1 MKKKG
6 IFYILFAFLIMFG
19 LKANVFAEGDDLFCV
34 YKVENAKEALPSNN
48 GDYFAL
54 SLYDDKWKVRRLYSS
69 ENETYYSFS
78 GNYSDDDYDYLASS
92 LNTEVFE
99 CPKNIYAILKNKD
112 SSSILKNIIGNINIG
127 PSFTLEQNEK
137 FNVGNLK
144 LLSFPQKICS
154 YSDENKSSYIQLIRS
169 SSGVLANPFIVS
181 GNAGIVSSFKGNAS
195 LSKIKV
201 PFELDNGSCYK
212 ALYIGDN
219 ISNDESKAG
228 SSSQKWNLISNT
240 NFIEVDKNGNS
251 SEGGNSFKSLA
262 CTYTDGSNDYI
273 LSQGYAGKITFV
285 RLFSSDKG
293 IASSKYI
300 VKNNSLDSFLLD
312 PSNGVRLDYG
322 TKYLD
327 SCPRKLFADSSKYIT
342 NNSTG
347 AIKTFTATDSIV
359 CITAQSG
366 TYKNGSEGYYYVKTR
381 NGLYTASTKL
391 VNSSGVINNLKNFKF
406 DEYKFFNSSA
416 SQDKKAEDICGKVE
430 VSDENGFI
438 RNNFFNIAFKN
449 KGLNEEGICK
459 YGDIQIKLNYKNK
472 KFSVVSS
479 NSCSNGIDV
488 SRVGWSDVSNSVS
501 AGCNYDSKFKIDN
514 CKLVK
519 NSNGSS
525 IDQNYESDKKNDL
538 KEGES
543 SVVKGNIV
551 KKSSYKQNRTYYKP
565 ICGLFKKP
573 DDGGKLFNYI
583 LNAYKIV
590 KVVVPVL
597 VVILTIIEFLKVLFS
612 GEDKTM
618 KDAFK
623 ATTTRFILIAVLI
636 FVPVIVEFVIK
647 ISGVSENCLQ
657 YFVK

>member
-19 LKANVFAEGDDLFCV
+19 LKANVFAEEELFCV
-34 YKVENAKEALPSNN
+34 YKVESKEENKAEFFNEMMPIISV
-48 GDYFAL
+48 GDYIAL
-54 SLYDDKWKVRRLYSS
+54 FTSEGKWDGKILYSS
-69 ENETYYSFS
+69 ENETYNSLSGKYSE
-78 GNYSDDDYDYLASS
+78 DDFLDQLVVRVITQSIK
-92 LNTEVFE
+92 NE
-99 CPKNIYAILKNKD
+99 CPNNIYASYNLNKKYIIF
-112 SSSILKNIIGNINIG
+112 SID
-127 PSFTLEQNEK
+127 QNEK
-137 FNVGNLK
+137 LDVANLK

-154 YSDENKSSYIQLIRS
+154 YSDENESSYIQLIRS
-169 SSGVLANPFIVS
+169 SSGVQANPFVVS
-181 GNAGIVSSFKGNAS
+181 GNAGIVSSFKGAAN
-195 LSKIKV
+195 LSKIKI

-212 ALYIGDN
+212 ELYIGDN
-219 ISNDESKAG
+219 ISNDIAKAG
-228 SSSQKWNLISNT
+228 SSSKKWNLISNT
-240 NFIEVDKNGNS
+240 NFIEVDENGNS

-293 IASSKYI
+293 IASSGYI

-312 PSNGVRLDYG
+312 PSNGVRFDYG

-391 VNSSGVINNLKNFKF
+391 VNSSNVVNILKNFKF

-430 VSDENGFI
+430 VSDENGII

-459 YGDIQIKLNYKNK
+459 YGDIQIKLDYKNK

-488 SRVGWSDVSNSVS
+488 SRVSWSDVANSVS
-501 AGCNYDSKFKIDN
+501 TGCNYDSKFKIDN

-525 IDQNYESDKKNDL
+525 IDKNYESDKKNDL

-551 KKSSYKQNRTYYKP
+551 KKSYYKQNRTYYKP

>member
-6 IFYILFAFLIMFG
+6 IFYILFSFLIMFG

-34 YKVENAKEALPSNN
+34 YKVENAKEALQSNN

-54 SLYDDKWKVRRLYSS
+54 SLSGDKWKVRRLYSS

-78 GNYSDDDYDYLASS
+78 GNYSDDDYDSLASS
-92 LNTEVFE
+92 LNTKVFQ
-99 CPKNIYAILKNKD
+99 CPKNIYAIHENND
-112 SSSILKNIIGNINIG
+112 

-154 YSDENKSSYIQLIRS
+154 YSDENESSYIQLIRS

-212 ALYIGDN
+212 ELYIGDN
-219 ISNDESKAG
+219 ISNDKSKAG
-228 SSSQKWNLISNT
+228 SSSKKWNLISNT
-240 NFIEVDKNGNS
+240 NFIEVDENGNS

-285 RLFSSDKG
+285 RLVSNDKG
-293 IASSKYI
+293 IASSEYI

-312 PSNGVRLDYG
+312 SSNGVRFDYG
-322 TKYLD
+322 TRYLD

-366 TYKNGSEGYYYVKTR
+366 TYKSGSEGYYYVKTR
-381 NGLYTASTKL
+381 KGLYTASTKL

-488 SRVGWSDVSNSVS
+488 S
-501 AGCNYDSKFKIDN
+501 
-514 CKLVK
+514 
-519 NSNGSS
+519 
-525 IDQNYESDKKNDL
+525 
-538 KEGES
+538 
-543 SVVKGNIV
+543 
-551 KKSSYKQNRTYYKP
+551 SYKTW
-565 ICGLFKKP
+565 
-573 DDGGKLFNYI
+573 
-583 LNAYKIV
+583 
-590 KVVVPVL
+590 
-597 VVILTIIEFLKVLFS
+597 
-612 GEDKTM
+612 
-618 KDAFK
+618 
-623 ATTTRFILIAVLI
+623 
-636 FVPVIVEFVIK
+636 
-647 ISGVSENCLQ
+647 
-657 YFVK
+657 

>member
-19 LKANVFAEGDDLFCV
+19 LKANVFAGDELFCV
-34 YKVENAKEALPSNN
+34 YKVENAKEALQSNN

-54 SLYDDKWKVRRLYSS
+54 SLSGDKWKVRRLYSS

-92 LNTEVFE
+92 LNTKVFE
-99 CPKNIYAILKNKD
+99 CPKNIYAI
-112 SSSILKNIIGNINIG
+112 SGNTD

-154 YSDENKSSYIQLIRS
+154 YSDENESSYIQLIRS

-181 GNAGIVSSFKGNAS
+181 GNAGIVSSFKGAAS

-219 ISNDESKAG
+219 ISNEAG
-228 SSSQKWNLISNT
+228 SSSRKWNLISNT
-240 NFIEVDKNGNS
+240 NFIEVDENGNS

-285 RLFSSDKG
+285 RLASNDKG
-293 IASSKYI
+293 IASSEYI
-300 VKNNSLDSFLLD
+300 VMNNSLDSFLLD
-312 PSNGVRLDYG
+312 TSNGVMFDYG

-366 TYKNGSEGYYYVKTR
+366 TYKSGSEGYYYVKTR
-381 NGLYTASTKL
+381 KGLYTASTEL
-391 VNSSGVINNLKNFKF
+391 VNSSGVVNNLKNFKF

-430 VSDENGFI
+430 VSDENGII

-488 SRVGWSDVSNSVS
+488 SSVSWSDVANSVS
-501 AGCNYDSKFKIDN
+501 TGCNYDSKFKIDN